1 MIEMSGSSTR
11 PVRPP
16 RIFAALLFLVGAAL
30 AAGGIQL
37 ALLGGSL
44 YYAIAG
50 AALVACA
57 VLLWFGRRM
66 GAWLFLLILLG
77 TWGWAIWEVGLDGWQ
92 LMPRVLLLTV
102 LGLWL
107 LTPWAR
113 RGLV

>member
-1 MIEMSGSSTR
+1 MIEMAGPANR
-11 PVRPP
+11 AARPP
-16 RIFAALLFLVGAAL
+16 RIFAALVLLVGAAL

-44 YYAIAG
+44 YYVVAG
-50 AALVACA
+50 VALIVATI
-57 VLLWFGRRM
+57 LLWRGRRM
-66 GAWLFLLILLG
+66 GAWLLLLIVLG